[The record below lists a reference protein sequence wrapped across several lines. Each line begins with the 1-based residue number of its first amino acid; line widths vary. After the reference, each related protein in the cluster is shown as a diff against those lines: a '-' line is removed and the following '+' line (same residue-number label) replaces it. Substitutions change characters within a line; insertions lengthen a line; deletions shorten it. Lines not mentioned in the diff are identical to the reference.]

1 MKREEMRKEE
11 ICRVIKRGERALSVR
26 QGWAHLELTVGVSFP
41 LWTTD
46 FSSEKWMSG
55 PSS

>member
-1 MKREEMRKEE
+1 MRKEE
-11 ICRVIKRGERALSVR
+11 ICRVIKRGERALSVG